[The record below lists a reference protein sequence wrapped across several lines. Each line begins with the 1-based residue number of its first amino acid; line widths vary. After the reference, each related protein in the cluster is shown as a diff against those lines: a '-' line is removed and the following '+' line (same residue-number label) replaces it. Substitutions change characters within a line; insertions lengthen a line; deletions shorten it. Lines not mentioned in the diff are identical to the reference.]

1 MKTSKS
7 VGSNGEIKISV
18 SLEKSEA
25 EVCYKHAFQ
34 QIKSNFAH
42 KGFRRGNVPESIV
55 RQGAE
60 GRIFEIFEEH
70 ALTRTL
76 AKAIEKESIKP
87 VLRPEVKILKSIPG
101 DVFEYEVTVV
111 SYPNIKLGKYR
122 DLNIKKKDIKI
133 DEQEIDKALE
143 FLRQSRANFNDSNKP
158 AAKDNLLDISFE
170 AFFEGKKNEEGSSG
184 HYPLRLGKSKLHPDF
199 EKQLLGMTIGEKKS
213 FLISFS
219 EEWPQK
225 DFAGKKI
232 DFNVTL
238 NSIKEVTLPVLDD
251 EFAKSLGDFKNLDE
265 IKKSLRDGL
274 IHEKDQQETMRVKK
288 EMFDKIIK
296 ISSIELPQIL
306 IQKEEE
312 KIKKDFESQ
321 LKEKNITIKDYLKQV
336 NATDKELEKN
346 FHKNAIDRLNSTF
359 VINEIA
365 KAEGLFPQH
374 EEVEKE
380 INEWL
385 KKSQNSQK
393 SLKDIDLD
401 KLESYT
407 FEYLTNQKV
416 IDWLLEKNICV
427 N

>member
-25 EVCYKHAFQ
+25 EICYKHAFQ

-42 KGFRRGNVPESIV
+42 KGFRKGNVPESIIEKN
-55 RQGAE
+55 AK
-60 GRIFEIFEEH
+60 GRIFDLYEEH

-76 AKAIEKESIKP
+76 TKAIEKESIKP
-87 VLRPEVKILKSIPG
+87 VLRPEVKILKSVPG

-111 SYPNIKLGKYR
+111 SYPNIRLGKYQ
-122 DLNIKKKDIKI
+122 DLNIKKKIIDV

-143 FLRQSRANFNDSNKP
+143 FLRQSRASFNDSSKP
-158 AAKDNLLDISFE
+158 AEKDNLLDISFE
-170 AFFEGKKNEEGSSG
+170 AFFEGKKNEEGSSS

-199 EKQLLGMTIGEKKS
+199 EKQLLGMIIGEKKS
-213 FLISFS
+213 FQISFPK
-219 EEWPQK
+219 EWPQK

-232 DFNVTL
+232 DFSVTL
-238 NSIKEVTLPVLDD
+238 NSIKEVVLPTLND

-274 IHEKDQQETMRVKK
+274 RQEKDQQETMRIKK
-288 EMFDKIIK
+288 EIFDRIIK

-312 KIKKDFESQ
+312 KIKEDFEAQ

-336 NATDKELEKN
+336 KATDKELEKN

-365 KAEGLFPQH
+365 KTEELFPKH